1 MDTQQARTQLSR
13 LLVDLRAVRTTLA
26 RPDGAGGQT
35 ASAAVPDRADPASA
49 LSDHGRESAILEAAG
64 ERIAEVTAALVR
76 LEDGSWGVCVDCG
89 QPIPE
94 ARLEARPEAT
104 RCVHDQ
110 ARFESALSS

>member
-13 LLVDLRAVRTTLA
+13 LLVDLRAVTTTLE
-26 RPDGAGGQT
+26 RQDSTSGQP
-35 ASAAVPDRADPASA
+35 ASAVAPDRADPASA
-49 LSDHGRESAILEAAG
+49 LSDNGRETAILEAAG

-76 LEDGSWGVCVDCG
+76 LEEGSWGVCVDCG

-104 RCVHDQ
+104 RCVNDQ